1 MCCLIVTGCTT
12 LPRRALQT
20 SSNLARTPQDQPLEE
35 PSDTKLIDI
44 NHATQSELE
53 RLPGIGAGYAA
64 RIIEHRARYGKFR
77 RKEQLLI
84 VPGIG
89 EKRFRKIE
97 KFIMVSDE

>member
-1 MCCLIVTGCTT
+1 MCCVIVTGCTT

-20 SSNLARTPQDQPLEE
+20 NSNPVRTTQGQPLEQT
-35 PSDTKLIDI
+35 SDAKLIDI

-89 EKRFRKIE
+89 EKRFREIE
-97 KFIMVSDE
+97 KFIEVVS